1 MIYDGVLPVLKP
13 AHWTS
18 HDVVARIRRI
28 IGVKRIG
35 HTGTLDPLVTG
46 VLPICIGRATRMVE
60 YIQELP
66 KTYEATL
73 TFGYCTDTEDSSGTT
88 LHQINPKDVSISE
101 SQIQHVLPQFHG
113 DIEQLPPMYSAVKVN
128 GQKLY
133 TLARKGYEI
142 ERPTRQV
149 TIHQLTV
156 LNFDAQA
163 NPYPQLKLRITCS
176 KGTYIRTL
184 CVDIGKVLG
193 YPAVM
198 SDLIRTVS
206 GGFSI
211 DQTLTLEQIV
221 EQHEAGTLAQLM
233 VAPDQAVQHM
243 PNVTIDEQQSVRAR
257 NGLRIHCE
265 SLVAGIYRV
274 YDHNQ
279 KFIGLFQAQPETAE
293 LKPEKVWT

>member
-13 AHWTS
+13 THWTS

-28 IGVKRIG
+28 IGVKRVG

-73 TFGYCTDTEDSSGTT
+73 TIGYSTDTEDASGTVI
-88 LHQINPKDVSISE
+88 HQINPRDVVIDE
-101 SQIQHVLPQFHG
+101 LQIQQVLPQFLG
-113 DIEQLPPMYSAVKVN
+113 DIEQIPPMYSAVKVN

-133 TLARKGYEI
+133 TLARKGVDI

-149 TIHQLTV
+149 TIHQLSV
-156 LNFDAQA
+156 LSIDLQG
-163 NPYPQLKLRITCS
+163 NPYPQIKLRVTCS

-184 CVDIGKVLG
+184 SVDIGKALG

-198 SDLIRTVS
+198 SDLVRTES
-206 GGFSI
+206 GGYTI
-211 DQTLTLEQIV
+211 EQAVTLEEIA
-221 EQHEAGTLAQLM
+221 EHHDLGTLSQILIS
-233 VAPDQAVQHM
+233 PDQAVQHL
-243 PNVTIDEQQSVRAR
+243 PSITFDEQQSVRAR
-257 NGLRIHCE
+257 NGLRIHSD
-265 SLVAGIYRV
+265 SLVAGMYRV

-279 KFIGLFQAQPETAE
+279 IFIGLFRAQPETE
-293 LKPEKVWT
+293 QLKPEKVWT